1 MVRPIISTTAT
12 MHKFISVVSLSI
24 ALAAPAFVQAAAPAA
39 APATTAADPATIAA
53 ANELLAAMDFR
64 AVSKNSFVMLRKS
77 MPAMMQQ
84 GITASIS
91 NSPKLDAAQ
100 KKAALEKMRR
110 QLPPALT
117 AVDTMFD
124 DPALMDEMMVETAKL
139 YARHFTAPELRQ
151 IAAFYKTPVG
161 AKMVA
166 AMPQLSAE
174 SMQMGQRIVM
184 PRIAAIM
191 QKAQTK

>member
-1 MVRPIISTTAT
+1 MKKIANVLTLSLALGAPFAVGLAATPATAT
-12 MHKFISVVSLSI
+12 
-24 ALAAPAFVQAAAPAA
+24 
-39 APATTAADPATIAA
+39 ATDPATIAA

-64 AVSKNSFVMLRKS
+64 AVSKHSFAMLRKS

-100 KKAALEKMRR
+100 KKAALEKMSR

-117 AVDTMFD
+117 AVDAMFD
-124 DPALMDEMMVETAKL
+124 DPALMDEMMAETAKL

-166 AMPQLSAE
+166 AMPQLSAD